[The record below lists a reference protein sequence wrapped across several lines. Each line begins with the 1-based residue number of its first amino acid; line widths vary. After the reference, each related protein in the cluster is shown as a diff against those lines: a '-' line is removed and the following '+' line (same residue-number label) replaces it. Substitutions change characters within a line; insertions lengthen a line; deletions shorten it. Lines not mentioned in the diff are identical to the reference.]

1 MSEIAEMPIND
12 VTRNLLSE
20 ALAKHDICLREI
32 AGVRGQ
38 AEILSHLE
46 EIERASWSETPV
58 EVENRPMTYRHLLSL
73 LDDPVIVER
82 RYAACEHDYL
92 KAIVAQRY
100 WELLGSV
107 SDMTK
112 LMELAK
118 QAHPG
123 LRMFAVLRFQQRLPE
138 ALKGITP
145 AHIPRWFTHLLAQPS
160 EMADFLSQ
168 ASCRAVADKAR
179 ALLTG

>member
-1 MSEIAEMPIND
+1 MNAVAESPINE
-12 VTRNLLSE
+12 VTRKLLSE
-20 ALAKHDICLREI
+20 ALAKHDICLQEI
-32 AGVRGQ
+32 AGVHDQ
-38 AEILSHLE
+38 AETLRRLE
-46 EIERASWSETPV
+46 DIERASWSETPV

-73 LDDPVIVER
+73 LKDPVLVER

-100 WELLGSV
+100 WELLADET
-107 SDMTK
+107 DMVK

-118 QAHPG
+118 RAHPG
-123 LRMFAVLRFQQRLPE
+123 LRMFAVLRFQQRLAD
-138 ALKGITP
+138 ALKTITQSNV
-145 AHIPRWFTHLLAQPS
+145 PRWFVHLMVQPS

-179 ALLTG
+179 ALLAD